1 MATIGILLRVLK
13 TKLIYRNFKISA
25 PFSWIRYALDLLHCR
40 EAPGRYFFPP
50 KKQPAEKKLGAIVR
64 AAAEVLIVSAVAP
77 LATRAA
83 EAWLTA
89 VVNAPD
95 VLGAARGAC
104 GDGVLPIY
112 IFML

>member
-1 MATIGILLRVLK
+1 M
-13 TKLIYRNFKISA
+13 
-25 PFSWIRYALDLLHCR
+25 
-40 EAPGRYFFPP
+40 
-50 KKQPAEKKLGAIVR
+50 R

-104 GDGVLPIY
+104 ADGMYLYLYALSDRLSDHSDSDHCGSECEAVANATTSDGCGAAFAHLVLGY
-112 IFML
+112 IAT

>member
-1 MATIGILLRVLK
+1 MG
-13 TKLIYRNFKISA
+13 
-25 PFSWIRYALDLLHCR
+25 
-40 EAPGRYFFPP
+40 
-50 KKQPAEKKLGAIVR
+50 

-104 GDGVLPIY
+104 ADGVLPVS
-112 IFML
+112 LCSE

>member
-1 MATIGILLRVLK
+1 MGAGPRLLGTRSL
-13 TKLIYRNFKISA
+13 Y
-25 PFSWIRYALDLLHCR
+25 YCR
-40 EAPGRYFFPP
+40 EAPGRSSRYFFPP

-104 GDGVLPIY
+104 ADGVLPIS
-112 IFML
+112 LCSE

>member
-1 MATIGILLRVLK
+1 M
-13 TKLIYRNFKISA
+13 
-25 PFSWIRYALDLLHCR
+25 
-40 EAPGRYFFPP
+40 
-50 KKQPAEKKLGAIVR
+50 R

-104 GDGVLPIY
+104 AGWRATY